1 LPRRSWYQFETMPR
15 CLPTIIAA
23 FLVACGTP
31 TYTEGTYAMATESLD
46 ELIARADEPLRSE
59 LAAHRAEF
67 DRRMTALPTDP
78 AARSAAIGDIY
89 TEAMETRSTYQE
101 RILDDLRSRA
111 RPALAASGLIGYWS
125 DNNYRLNIEA
135 DGRMS
140 YSRKGQSTH
149 ISGEIIRVDPTG
161 LRFQVFVLGSA
172 DREFSVEH
180 APRMEGTLRVIRV
193 NGNMLRFWQ

>member
-1 LPRRSWYQFETMPR
+1 MPR

-46 ELIARADEPLRSE
+46 EWIARADEPLRSE

-89 TEAMETRSTYQE
+89 TEAMETRSTYQGASSTTFA
-101 RILDDLRSRA
+101 RAPVPRSRRRGSSA
-111 RPALAASGLIGYWS
+111 T
-125 DNNYRLNIEA
+125 
-135 DGRMS
+135 GR
-140 YSRKGQSTH
+140 TTT
-149 ISGEIIRVDPTG
+149 I
-161 LRFQVFVLGSA
+161 A
-172 DREFSVEH
+172 
-180 APRMEGTLRVIRV
+180 
-193 NGNMLRFWQ
+193 